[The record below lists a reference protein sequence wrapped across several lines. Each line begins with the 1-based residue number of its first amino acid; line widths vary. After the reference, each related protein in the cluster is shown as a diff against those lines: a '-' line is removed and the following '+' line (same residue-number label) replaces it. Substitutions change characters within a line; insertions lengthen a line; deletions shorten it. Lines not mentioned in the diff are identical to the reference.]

1 MPKVKHSHEDLFSI
15 ALSLSGLLKR
25 HGGVLEVAT
34 ACEHFEIERPALRK
48 LLSTMFTIE
57 ALGSSEYFFDYD
69 LDSFDE
75 EDLIR
80 SISDGAVSDPPRL
93 STRQIAALAMGLEY
107 LSSFPEFDND
117 EDIDALLKVLGS
129 SPQRPGPATGNQ
141 IDRLTPIREAMIQ
154 KQQIEVEYINQRGE
168 SAVRTLEPLRIDLVD
183 GNQYLRA
190 WCNKNLE
197 VRSFR
202 IDRMRNV
209 EITEASFSKE
219 ALEAEPSDDI
229 LGVDPGKNLVTISA
243 TTDALGIFRNFS
255 TSKAPE
261 KIGENWQGEIR
272 VGQLDTLARHI
283 IRWGGRV
290 EVIAPATARNVVL
303 AAARVALGEKVD
315 ENLEHPE
322 D

>member
-1 MPKVKHSHEDLFSI
+1 MPRVKHSHEDLFSI

-25 HGGVLEVAT
+25 HGGVLEVST
-34 ACEHFEIERPALRK
+34 ACDHFGIERPTLRK

-57 ALGSSEYFFDYD
+57 ALGRSEYFFDYD
-69 LDSFDE
+69 LDCFDD

-80 SISDGAVSDPPRL
+80 SITDGAISDPPKL

-107 LSSFPEFDND
+107 LSSFPEFDGD
-117 EDIDALLKVLGS
+117 EDVAYLLKVLGS
-129 SPQRPGPATGNQ
+129 SPQRLAAAFGNQ
-141 IDRLTPIREAMIQ
+141 IDRLNPIREAMILR
-154 KQQIEVEYINQRGE
+154 QQIEAEYINLRGE

-190 WCNKNLE
+190 WCGKNLE

-209 EITEASFSKE
+209 KITDKAFSE
-219 ALEAEPSDDI
+219 DAIAAEPSDDI
-229 LGVDPGKNLVTISA
+229 LGSDPGKNLVTISA
-243 TTDALGIFRNFS
+243 NTDALGIFRDFS
-255 TSKAPE
+255 TTKAPE
-261 KIGENWQGEIR
+261 KNGDSWHGVIR
-272 VGQLDTLARHI
+272 VGQIETLARHI

-290 EVIAPATARNVVL
+290 AVL
-303 AAARVALGEKVD
+303 APEEARQIVLNAARVALGEKVR
-315 ENLEHPE
+315 EVLQHPE